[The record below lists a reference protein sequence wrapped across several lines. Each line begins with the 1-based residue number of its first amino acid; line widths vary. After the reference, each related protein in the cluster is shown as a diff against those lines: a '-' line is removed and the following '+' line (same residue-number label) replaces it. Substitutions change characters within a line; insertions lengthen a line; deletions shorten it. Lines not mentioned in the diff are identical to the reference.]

1 MIPSNDIDD
10 VSSKV
15 QWKCTLLQSVLL
27 CDQSKFAEIAQGIKQ
42 KTQKVSDENGA
53 TEENDHHAVLSD
65 GTYVVM

>member
-1 MIPSNDIDD
+1 M
-10 VSSKV
+10 

-65 GTYVVM
+65 GM